1 MERFEQVKN
10 LVAELEADFVKFYDK
25 NNKAAGTRVRVG
37 LQNLKNL
44 SQEIRKE
51 IQEMKSKED

>member
-51 IQEMKSKED
+51 IQEMKNKED